1 MKVPAQILAIDI
13 GAGTQDIL
21 LYQTRREKENN
32 PLLVLPSPSSVWA
45 KRIEGI
51 FADLFIQGD
60 TIGGGRIGSVLRNH
74 IGKGFRVSMTAEAAR
89 SIRDDLD
96 QVREMGIE
104 VVEERPAGFRGE
116 ELGFQEVNIPFIL
129 DIFRAVDE
137 GEGITGIALAV
148 QDHGAAPSGESD
160 RVFRFSSFRCIL
172 EQGRGFSGFVYLQA
186 EIPSCHHR
194 MLSGAKRARQENGAT
209 IMLMDTALSAIL
221 GVKEEEGIQVAVNIG
236 NGHTVMALVIEGELQ
251 GLFEHHTSL
260 LTPARLRDYILR
272 FPLGEVSHEEVFA
285 EGGHGAFV
293 LQKAGG
299 PATITVTGPRR
310 GMMQETGL
318 SYELPAPGGAMMMT
332 GPWGLVRAARLRGLA

>member
-1 MKVPAQILAIDI
+1 VKAPAQILAIDI

-21 LYQTRREKENN
+21 LYQAHREAENS

-45 KRIEGI
+45 RRLEGI
-51 FADLFIQGD
+51 RTDLFIRGD
-60 TIGGGRIGSVLRNH
+60 TIGGGRIGAVLKNH
-74 IGKGFRVSMTAEAAR
+74 IGAGHRVSMTEEAAR

-104 VVEERPAGFRGE
+104 VVERRPAGFRGE
-116 ELGFQEVNIPFIL
+116 ELEFQEVNVPFIL
-129 DIFRAVDE
+129 DIFRAVGE
-137 GEGITGIALAV
+137 GEGITNIAFAV

-160 RVFRFSSFRCIL
+160 RVFRFASFRRIL

-186 EIPSCHHR
+186 EIPSYYHR
-194 MLSGAKRARQENGAT
+194 MLSGATRAQQENGAT

-221 GVKEEEGIQVAVNIG
+221 GVKGEEGIQVAVNIG

-272 FPLGEVSHEEVFA
+272 FPLGEVSHEEVFTD
-285 EGGHGAFV
+285 GGHGAFV
-293 LQKAGG
+293 LAKAGK
-299 PATITVTGPRR
+299 PAMITVTGPRR
-310 GMMQETGL
+310 GMMRETGL
-318 SYELPAPGGAMMMT
+318 SYELPAPGGSMMMT
-332 GPWGLVRAARLRGLA
+332 GPWGLAKGARLRGLV